1 MKLNAY
7 CLLLVLGIG
16 SVGYSQEDI
25 DRSGNVVIDPYIG
38 IPNAGSALLNGTD
51 IMNEDQFS
59 VTENTS
65 LPISFGGKFEF
76 MLNNRIGLGFDCN
89 YEKYGYKTTYETY
102 DYVSGTYKDTSLG
115 WEQQKTR
122 FMVRFQFHPVQNERV
137 DLYMGAGLG
146 ATLVKTQNKENELD
160 EIDYDLFAPIVFFDR
175 VTDPLAAR
183 IFFGTRVLF
192 IENFGMLMELGL
204 GSGALI
210 NIGLS
215 ARF

>member
-1 MKLNAY
+1 MKSKVF
-7 CLLLVLGIG
+7 CLLVALGIV
-16 SVGYSQEDI
+16 SVSFSQEEI
-25 DRSGNVVIDPYIG
+25 DRSGQIIIEPYIG

-51 IMNEDQFS
+51 IMNEDQYS

-65 LPISFGGKFEF
+65 LPISFGGKMEF
-76 MLNNRIGLGFDCN
+76 MLNNKIGLGFDCN
-89 YEKYGYKTTYETY
+89 FEKYGYKTTYETY
-102 DYVSGTYKDTSLG
+102 DYITGNYKDTSLG

-122 FMVRFQFHPVQNERV
+122 FMARFQFHPVQTDRV
-137 DLYMGAGLG
+137 DFYMGAGLG
-146 ATLVKTQNKENELD
+146 ATFVKTENRQNELD
-160 EIDYDLFAPIVFFDR
+160 EVEYGLFAPIVFFDR

-192 IENFGMLMELGL
+192 VENFGMLFELGL
-204 GSGALI
+204 GSGSII